1 MTIMI
6 LGLPFVAKA
15 SLISAYYF
23 GHNEGYKGGT
33 YSPVSYEVLKADAL
47 PHSDAGRDLGTSW
60 GGVEAKYSLKLSTQH
75 PFFESDHFLLKDNKV
90 TTTLS
95 MEASPVSLNLAG
107 ITSWEPVP
115 FAKVDLGAATGTG
128 WTLLGFNGLGRNF
141 ENEADLRQEPASGL
155 VNKVWIEPAL
165 QFDWAAVQPGDW
177 NHVVAFSSA
186 SFEYRTFT
194 GAGSDDVAWEYENDQ
209 GANLNGWRRLENYL
223 IGYQMPLDLNLIGIL
238 ATSEQL
244 ITHKNDSTVANS
256 GWGSDFKIWN
266 FGPMG
271 IYKLSDSSRI
281 INLVQWRTEQGYTD
295 ETVAN
300 RYFRN
305 RVYNRAVTRLYRI
318 AFNYES
324 TF

>member
-1 MTIMI
+1 MI
-6 LGLPFVAKA
+6 ITLWGLPFIAKA
-15 SLISAYYF
+15 SIISAYYF
-23 GHNEGYKGGT
+23 GHTEGYQSGS
-33 YSPVSYEVLKADAL
+33 YSPVSYTVLKADDL
-47 PHSDAGRDLGTSW
+47 PHRDEGRDLGTSW
-60 GGVEAKYSLKLSTQH
+60 GGVEAKYSLKLSTQNS
-75 PFFESDHFLLKDNKV
+75 FFESEHPLLKNNKM

-95 MEASPVSLNLAG
+95 MELSPVSINVAG

-115 FAKVDLGAATGTG
+115 FAKLDLGAATGTG
-128 WTLLGFNGLGRNF
+128 WSLLGFNGLGRNF
-141 ENEADLRQEPASGL
+141 ENEADVRKEPVSGL

-165 QFDWAAVQPGDW
+165 QFDWAAIQPGEW
-177 NHVVAFSSA
+177 NHIVAFSSA
-186 SFEYRTFT
+186 SFEYRNFT
-194 GAGSDDVAWEYENDQ
+194 GAKNDQVAWEFENDQ

-223 IGYQMPLDLNLIGIL
+223 VGYQMPLDFSLIGIL
-238 ATSEQL
+238 ATTEQL
-244 ITHKNDSTVANS
+244 ITHKNDSTMANS

-271 IYKLSDSSRI
+271 IYNLSESSRI
-281 INLVQWRTEQGYTD
+281 INLIQWRTEQGYTD

-305 RVYNRAVTRLYRI
+305 RVYNRPVTRLYRI